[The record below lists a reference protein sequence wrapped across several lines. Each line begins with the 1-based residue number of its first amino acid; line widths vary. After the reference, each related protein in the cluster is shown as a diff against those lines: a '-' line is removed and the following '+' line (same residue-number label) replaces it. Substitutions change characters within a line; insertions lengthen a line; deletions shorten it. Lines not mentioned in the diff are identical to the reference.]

1 MSNTS
6 FSIGVK
12 TVYDLNRDEP
22 LVQTLG
28 AVVTKA
34 GRCIAFPNMYQHQ
47 VQPFSLADRSRP
59 GHRKILAF
67 FLVDPSLE
75 HPRPSTTF
83 VPPQQR
89 EWMDA
94 TVRTLAASPNSRLS
108 RLPVE
113 LLDAIV
119 DNVEGLMDRAEAEAL
134 RVELMDER
142 TAMTEENTEQV
153 FAAPFSMCEH

>member
-1 MSNTS
+1 MRVRNAGSMT
-6 FSIGVK
+6 
-12 TVYDLNRDEP
+12 TYELDRDEP
-22 LVQTLG
+22 LLQTLG

-59 GHRKILAF
+59 GHRKILAL

-75 HPRPSTTF
+75 HPRPSTTV

-89 EWMDA
+89 EWMY
-94 TVRTLAASPNSRLS
+94 TVMHKYASDSKSRLS
-108 RLPVE
+108 KLPVE

-119 DNVEGLMDRAEAEAL
+119 DKMDWLMDRTEAEAL
-134 RVELMDER
+134 RLELMDER
-142 TAMTEENTEQV
+142 SQMTAQNTEQV
-153 FAAPFSMCEH
+153 FAVPFNMCEH